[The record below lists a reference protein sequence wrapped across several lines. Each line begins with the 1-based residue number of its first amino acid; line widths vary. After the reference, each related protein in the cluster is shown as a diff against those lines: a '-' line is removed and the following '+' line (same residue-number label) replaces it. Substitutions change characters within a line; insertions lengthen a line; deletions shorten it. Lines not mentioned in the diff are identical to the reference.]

1 VAVWKEADALPRAGT
16 VPVDPEDRE
25 RVTLA
30 VRHPRRVDVATVG
43 ALADV
48 LAATRRLEDQMGS
61 AAVLPGVRNDRAL
74 ARSLL
79 ADARGPVRDRAGAL
93 VGELRQ
99 YLGWLLIQTR
109 HPEQAQ
115 RELDAALALGVEFD
129 DPDLTSLAL
138 SYKSYLAW
146 MVDDPQEVI
155 ALSRA
160 ARRDQRVFVAQHAY
174 NAYQEAR
181 GWAMVGER
189 AEVDRLLG
197 RADELA
203 ERAVARHAEAPPN
216 MYWYSSGF
224 FTLQRGFTWHTLK
237 DVCVAQRAVTELIT
251 GLHEMPAA
259 ERDSEWAAIFVVAAA
274 EAYTTAG
281 DAELA
286 IAHARQALV
295 VCHATRS
302 TRRPTKTVGDQLF
315 ERPVILRHRQ
325 VRIIRARGPRPRRPA
340 ADRMPAGRPGTPLH
354 CARADYGCGSS
365 SKKLISHGCGRSQS
379 DSTRPPSAISTAAS
393 ASTRPRSWTGTKPR
407 RTSARDKPLVRP
419 DRSAMIR
426 SAAAPT
432 WLITSQPAIS
442 TVRSFDHEVNSPTG
456 KVLLDPRGKQASTP
470 SFSQA
475 RSTFLGPDT
484 P

>member
-216 MYWYSSGF
+216 M
-224 FTLQRGFTWHTLK
+224 
-237 DVCVAQRAVTELIT
+237 
-251 GLHEMPAA
+251 
-259 ERDSEWAAIFVVAAA
+259 
-274 EAYTTAG
+274 
-281 DAELA
+281 
-286 IAHARQALV
+286 
-295 VCHATRS
+295 
-302 TRRPTKTVGDQLF
+302 
-315 ERPVILRHRQ
+315 
-325 VRIIRARGPRPRRPA
+325 
-340 ADRMPAGRPGTPLH
+340 
-354 CARADYGCGSS
+354 
-365 SKKLISHGCGRSQS
+365 
-379 DSTRPPSAISTAAS
+379 
-393 ASTRPRSWTGTKPR
+393 
-407 RTSARDKPLVRP
+407 
-419 DRSAMIR
+419 
-426 SAAAPT
+426 
-432 WLITSQPAIS
+432 
-442 TVRSFDHEVNSPTG
+442 
-456 KVLLDPRGKQASTP
+456 
-470 SFSQA
+470 
-475 RSTFLGPDT
+475 
-484 P
+484 